1 MTVWKVKSKILY
13 FKFTN
18 YCFYASF
25 NQKCIIE
32 EASKL
37 RTSAT
42 DVDETIGVVEDFLK
56 KLHFLAV
63 EVRNML
69 EHNTVN
75 SFHSQLYK
83 KQLSI
88 DCGKQFRVVLPFP
101 CFGCFLFDWTTKL
114 APPSRLIRCKT
125 KTKGDLVPRCKFGFG
140 FPG

>member
-1 MTVWKVKSKILY
+1 M
-13 FKFTN
+13 
-18 YCFYASF
+18 
-25 NQKCIIE
+25 
-32 EASKL
+32 
-37 RTSAT
+37 
-42 DVDETIGVVEDFLK
+42 EDFLK

-75 SFHSQLYK
+75 SFRSQLYK

-88 DCGKQFRVVLPFP
+88 DCGKQFRVVLPFR

-125 KTKGDLVPRCKFGFG
+125 KTETWSLGVNLGLVFLANFIAMLHGNAFYHTHFLYLKVEVASLIRWILR
-140 FPG
+140 PGTRSVR